1 MSAAPNVDVLNNQDI
16 LQAVGGKGGFKTFL
30 AAVKA
35 AGLTDSLKGSGPFT
49 LFIPSDEAFKKLPDG
64 TLDRWFKPENKAELS
79 RMVTYHAISGSLPLA
94 DLMGKKFNRKSVEGA
109 ELAIDGTAGV
119 MVNKAKVVKPEISAS
134 NGVIHVIDSVLT
146 PPKA

>member
-119 MVNKAKVVKPEISAS
+119 MVNKAKVVKPEISAY